1 MIDLEFL
8 KSVNCNMYFFSKWP
22 SIVLQSL
29 VFQTGLHIVLTI
41 FFLLICEKCELTNLY
56 YISIFF
62 LIRVYFSSGIHCVES
77 NMSFLQGFSWLKLN
91 IRTIKPIPKTQP
103 AIASMKPGSV
113 QNLQL
118 VIRKKVWIIYHPI
131 YWISL
136 SPFLIIQL
144 AWKKF
149 LHFVWIPF
157 MLSKSWLQK
166 PNSSNSHNWWS
177 IIVIAKCNS

>member
-1 MIDLEFL
+1 MMDFEFL

-29 VFQTGLHIVLTI
+29 VSFKRTGLHIVLTI
-41 FFLLICEKCELTNLY
+41 FLLICEKCELTNL

-118 VIRKKVWIIYHPI
+118 VIRKK
-131 YWISL
+131 SL
-136 SPFLIIQL
+136 NYI
-144 AWKKF
+144 
-149 LHFVWIPF
+149 
-157 MLSKSWLQK
+157 
-166 PNSSNSHNWWS
+166 SSNLLDFSLPS
-177 IIVIAKCNS
+177 

>member
-1 MIDLEFL
+1 MQY
-8 KSVNCNMYFFSKWP
+8 VFFFPKWP

-29 VFQTGLHIVLTI
+29 VSFSHSFKRDCILYWR

-118 VIRKKVWIIYHPI
+118 VIIRKKVWIIYHPI

-136 SPFLIIQL
+136 SLL
-144 AWKKF
+144 NYSAGLKKVF
-149 LHFVWIPF
+149 THCMDSFYVVKKLV
-157 MLSKSWLQK
+157 
-166 PNSSNSHNWWS
+166 
-177 IIVIAKCNS
+177 AKAKLVEFA

>member
-1 MIDLEFL
+1 MKNMIDCEFL
-8 KSVNCNMYFFSKWP
+8 KSVNCNICIFFSKWP
-22 SIVLQSL
+22 SIVLKSL
-29 VFQTGLHIVLTI
+29 DSFFQTGLHIVLTI

-118 VIRKKVWIIYHPI
+118 VIIRKK
-131 YWISL
+131 SL
-136 SPFLIIQL
+136 NYI
-144 AWKKF
+144 
-149 LHFVWIPF
+149 
-157 MLSKSWLQK
+157 
-166 PNSSNSHNWWS
+166 SSNLLDFSLPS
-177 IIVIAKCNS
+177 

>member
-1 MIDLEFL
+1 MKFKLQVFPYCIDD
-8 KSVNCNMYFFSKWP
+8 
-22 SIVLQSL
+22 
-29 VFQTGLHIVLTI
+29 

-118 VIRKKVWIIYHPI
+118 VIIRKKVWIIYHPI

-136 SPFLIIQL
+136 SLL
-144 AWKKF
+144 NYSAGLKKVF
-149 LHFVWIPF
+149 THCMDSFYVVKKLV
-157 MLSKSWLQK
+157 
-166 PNSSNSHNWWS
+166 
-177 IIVIAKCNS
+177 AKAKLVEFA

>member
-1 MIDLEFL
+1 MIDFEFL
-8 KSVNCNMYFFSKWP
+8 KSVNCNMYFFFPKWP
-22 SIVLQSL
+22 SIVLQAL
-29 VFQTGLHIVLTI
+29 VSFSHSFKRDCILYWR

-118 VIRKKVWIIYHPI
+118 VIIRKKVWIIYHPI

-136 SPFLIIQL
+136 SLL
-144 AWKKF
+144 NYSAGLKKVF
-149 LHFVWIPF
+149 THCMDSFYVVKKLV
-157 MLSKSWLQK
+157 
-166 PNSSNSHNWWS
+166 
-177 IIVIAKCNS
+177 AKAKLVEFA

>member
-1 MIDLEFL
+1 MMDFEFL
-8 KSVNCNMYFFSKWP
+8 KSVNCNKYFFSKWP

-29 VFQTGLHIVLTI
+29 VSFSHSFKRDCILYWRF
-41 FFLLICEKCELTNLY
+41 FFLLICEKCELTNL

-91 IRTIKPIPKTQP
+91 IRTIEPIPKTQP

-118 VIRKKVWIIYHPI
+118 VIRKK
-131 YWISL
+131 SL
-136 SPFLIIQL
+136 NYI
-144 AWKKF
+144 
-149 LHFVWIPF
+149 
-157 MLSKSWLQK
+157 
-166 PNSSNSHNWWS
+166 SSNLLDFSLPS
-177 IIVIAKCNS
+177 

>member
-1 MIDLEFL
+1 MAIHCSPSSSLFL
-8 KSVNCNMYFFSKWP
+8 SF
-22 SIVLQSL
+22 
-29 VFQTGLHIVLTI
+29 FQTGLHIVLTI

-118 VIRKKVWIIYHPI
+118 VIIRKKVWIIYHPI

-136 SPFLIIQL
+136 SLL
-144 AWKKF
+144 NYSAGLKKVF
-149 LHFVWIPF
+149 THCMDSFY
-157 MLSKSWLQK
+157 
-166 PNSSNSHNWWS
+166 
-177 IIVIAKCNS
+177 IVKKLVAKAKLVEFA

>member
-1 MIDLEFL
+1 MAIHCSQISRLILSNGIAYCIDD
-8 KSVNCNMYFFSKWP
+8 
-22 SIVLQSL
+22 
-29 VFQTGLHIVLTI
+29 

-136 SPFLIIQL
+136 SLL
-144 AWKKF
+144 NYSAGLKKVF
-149 LHFVWIPF
+149 THCMDSFYVVKKLV
-157 MLSKSWLQK
+157 
-166 PNSSNSHNWWS
+166 
-177 IIVIAKCNS
+177 AKAKLVEFA